1 MIIPVIDLKNGEAV
15 SGKSG
20 KRETYTPLKSVF
32 NDTSDP
38 IGLSR
43 KLKKMGFQ
51 RIYVAD
57 LDAIEGTG
65 LNLEVARKMDQIIP
79 VMLDSGL
86 INSFGVQKIL
96 ETVDKAIIA
105 TETIESFNELEFIF
119 SSFPKQ
125 NLVLSIDVMDG
136 KLLSKEIN
144 TDFKDIYRII
154 EKINP
159 LEIILLD
166 ISRVGT
172 KIGANYDFIKNFI
185 GFDTKLILG
194 GGLTSKDIEYL
205 NEMGIQNFLV
215 GTALHSG
222 SLNKIF

>member
-20 KRETYTPLKSVF
+20 KRDTYTPLKSVF
-32 NDTSDP
+32 HNTSDP
-38 IGLSR
+38 IALSR
-43 KLKKMGFQ
+43 VLKKLGFQ
-51 RIYVAD
+51 RIYAAD

-65 LNLEVARKMDQIIP
+65 LNLELAGKMNRIIP

-86 INSFGVQKIL
+86 TNSYGVQKIL
-96 ETVDKAIIA
+96 ETVDKAIVA
-105 TETIESFNELEFIF
+105 TETIESFNELEVIF

-125 NLVLSIDVMDG
+125 NLVLSIDVMNG
-136 KLLSKEIN
+136 KLLSKQIN
-144 TDFKDIYRII
+144 ADFKDVYRTI

-172 KIGANYDFIKNFI
+172 KIGADHEFIKNFI
-185 GFDTKLILG
+185 RFDTKLILG

-205 NEMGIQNFLV
+205 NEMGVQNFLV

-222 SLNKIF
+222 SLNQLF